1 MKLSAVFWVFSYP
14 SFIFIYTACLGAVK
28 LSAKVTS
35 SGDWLRHLYWFIIQF
50 TVEVL
55 NFHWKKFFSVM
66 PVVQPLSDFLVR
78 NASGIPGPHIWS
90 LFYPK
95 KCDAIR
101 NFILQR
107 FSWDQ
112 TTWANIMWPCSILLP
127 LCLDQFNSSLQIEQ
141 LRNSLFSV
149 NYVINAFLFP
159 VFTFVCLKWK

>member
-28 LSAKVTS
+28 LSAKMTS

-66 PVVQPLSDFLVR
+66 PVVQPLSDFWYVTCQ
-78 NASGIPGPHIWS
+78 GYQDH
-90 LFYPK
+90 K

-127 LCLDQFNSSLQIEQ
+127 LCLDQFNFSLQIEQ

-159 VFTFVCLKWK
+159 VFTFVSLKWK

>member
-28 LSAKVTS
+28 LSAKMTS

-55 NFHWKKFFSVM
+55 NFHWKKVFFGDACRST
-66 PVVQPLSDFLVR
+66 LIWFFGTSRVR
-78 NASGIPGPHIWS
+78 DTRTGYFIQ
-90 LFYPK
+90 K

-159 VFTFVCLKWK
+159 VSTLVSLKWK